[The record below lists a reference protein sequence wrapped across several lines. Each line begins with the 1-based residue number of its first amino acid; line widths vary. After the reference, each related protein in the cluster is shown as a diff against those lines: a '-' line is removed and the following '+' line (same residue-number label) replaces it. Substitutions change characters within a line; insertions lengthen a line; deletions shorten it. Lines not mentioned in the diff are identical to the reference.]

1 MRGFSSAVLSLAA
14 MTLSSLTTYLT
25 FFDSRY
31 TLTQAVADVTVSQ
44 QGGGYSSGDRR
55 EVTYRFFPQ
64 VDLIL
69 SNRGT
74 RPIVVSDMEIFES
87 ASSEAC
93 EETDKTLFMQEFEP
107 IIVEPGRLVQT
118 AVDTSLEN
126 IDGESIGGAPIVLE
140 PVSNLY
146 CLKWTLFDPNGRRH
160 EPIAKV
166 FSIDIGFLPP
176 EPGEYSP
183 ETDVTLDFPK
193 QPERLLSR
201 GLF

>member
-14 MTLSSLTTYLT
+14 MALSSLTTYLT

-31 TLTQAVADVTVSQ
+31 TLTLAVADVAVSQ
-44 QGGGYSSGDRR
+44 QGGGFSSGDTR
-55 EVTYRFFPQ
+55 EVSYRFFPRLE
-64 VDLIL
+64 LIL

-74 RPIVVSDMEIFES
+74 RPIVVSDLEIFES
-87 ASSEAC
+87 ASPERC
-93 EETDKTLFMQEFEP
+93 EVTDTTLFMQEFQP
-107 IIVEPGRLVQT
+107 IIVEPGTVSP
-118 AVDTSLEN
+118 AAIETSLEN
-126 IDGESIGGAPIVLE
+126 IEGSSVGGAPIQIG

-160 EPIAKV
+160 EPFAAAFK
-166 FSIDIGFLPP
+166 IDIGFLPP
-176 EPGEYSP
+176 EPGEYAP
-183 ETDVTLDFPK
+183 ETDVSVDFPK